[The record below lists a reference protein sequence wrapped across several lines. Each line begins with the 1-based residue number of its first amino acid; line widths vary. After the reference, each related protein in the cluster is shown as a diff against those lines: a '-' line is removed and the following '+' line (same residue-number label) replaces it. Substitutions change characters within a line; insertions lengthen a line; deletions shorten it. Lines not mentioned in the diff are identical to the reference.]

1 MEKNRGYLGDSCSA
15 LEREPERDMSISI
28 SICGVPYVCTR
39 RVLEKGVGVELA
51 QPSRDHRG
59 TFNAHPMY
67 TVVGET
73 LSPNLR
79 CGTLKERR
87 AISKVMERWSS

>member
-15 LEREPERDMSISI
+15 LEREPERDTSISI

-39 RVLEKGVGVELA
+39 VSEKGVGVELA

-67 TVVGET
+67 TVLVLDASSAILSSKFVGGGAKIT
-73 LSPNLR
+73 RTS
-79 CGTLKERR
+79 GKH
-87 AISKVMERWSS
+87 